1 MNAGQLAALI
11 AAGFFAVGVCVAAYA
26 LVKLARLLTV
36 ATGFLTGMREQTD
49 VIIDQARAAI
59 DRTNEQLDRTDA
71 ITANMNEVSA
81 NVAELTEHVSALAG
95 LGRALTV
102 GPVGK
107 ASAVAYGIRHALDL
121 RRSDTKPALTATAA
135 VPSDRSVP
143 RIGPAGAV
151 PGRRPAFQPDGGTT
165 PVPAQRSASGI
176 EAGTAALPAQRSAS
190 GIDAGTAALP
200 GQRPAPGQRAGS
212 AAVRQATA
220 VLARRAQSAAARRAG
235 HLAVRGAGVA
245 GRSLAARAIGRAGR

>member
-11 AAGFFAVGVCVAAYA
+11 AAVFFAAGVCVAAYA

-49 VIIDQARAAI
+49 VIVDQARAAI

-95 LGRALTV
+95 LGRALAA

-107 ASAVAYGIRHALDL
+107 ASAVAYGVRHALDL
-121 RRSDTKPALTATAA
+121 RRPGSIVGASAPA
-135 VPSDRSVP
+135 
-143 RIGPAGAV
+143 
-151 PGRRPAFQPDGGTT
+151 
-165 PVPAQRSASGI
+165 VPAQRSAAEIGSGAAAVAAGPP
-176 EAGTAALPAQRSAS
+176 ESGQDADAASARQAGATPGRQAGT
-190 GIDAGTAALP
+190 
-200 GQRPAPGQRAGS
+200 
-212 AAVRQATA
+212 AVRQASS
-220 VLARRAQSAAARRAG
+220 LAARKAGSAAARRAG
-235 HLAVRGAGVA
+235 SLAARGAGHA
-245 GRSLAARAIGRAGR
+245 GKSLAARAIGRSAR

>member
-11 AAGFFAVGVCVAAYA
+11 AAVFFAAGVCVAAYA

-49 VIIDQARAAI
+49 VIVDQARAAI

-95 LGRALTV
+95 LGRALAA

-107 ASAVAYGIRHALDL
+107 ASAVAYGVRHALDL
-121 RRSDTKPALTATAA
+121 RRPGSIPGVSAPA
-135 VPSDRSVP
+135 
-143 RIGPAGAV
+143 
-151 PGRRPAFQPDGGTT
+151 
-165 PVPAQRSASGI
+165 VPAQRSAAEI
-176 EAGTAALPAQRSAS
+176 
-190 GIDAGTAALP
+190 
-200 GQRPAPGQRAGS
+200 GS
-212 AAVRQATA
+212 AAVAAGPPESGQDAGVAAARQAGATPGRQAGTA
-220 VLARRAQSAAARRAG
+220 VRQASSLAARKAGSAAARRAG
-235 HLAVRGAGVA
+235 SLAARGAGHA
-245 GRSLAARAIGRAGR
+245 GKSLAARAIGRSAR